1 MKRAEEFS
9 SFFYSQYFADGLRIT
24 LGSIVPIMICAL
36 MGEFLTG
43 TLISLGALIVGL
55 SDTPGAPT
63 HRRMGMLYCTIL
75 CILTVVITALLN
87 SFLIAMTLAIGI
99 LSFLFSMFAVFNARA
114 ATVGTMCILVM
125 LINVDDIYSFREELT
140 YLLYFV
146 IGACWY
152 MIISMSLTQVRPY
165 RLAQQELSET
175 ILHVADYIRLKANFY
190 DIKQNLDSNYL
201 KLIDKQVI
209 VNIHQENVRDILFQ
223 SKRSIKDT
231 TKEGRYLTLIFTDI
245 VDLFE
250 QSMTTHYDYETIRN
264 NYGKTGILDQ
274 IRNLLYKVTHELDN
288 LAYKINANKTPKSVY
303 DFEKEIEKIRHAIEK
318 VDEKEK
324 INSIPLKKILINIR
338 QIAQHVREIHRYSQ
352 FKGIEIQNED
362 AIDTKKFVK
371 TDLINWQNF
380 KDNISI
386 ESSIFRHALRMGIV
400 LSATYL
406 ILNLFQYSNFGT
418 YWILLTILVIL
429 KPGFGLTKER
439 NLQRLGGTVIG
450 GIIGAI
456 ILITID
462 DISIRFVL
470 LIFFFLIAY
479 SLFRINYIMAVIFMT
494 PYVLI
499 MSSFTGMN
507 TFEIAQERIL
517 DTFLG
522 GTIAFLSSY
531 IVFPNWE
538 SFQIKSNIKN
548 LLVANYQYLAQ
559 ALKLL
564 SGKPLPATEYK
575 LARKEVYIAS
585 ANMGSTF
592 QRLLTEPKWRQH
604 ITKEVN
610 RFVILNHIFSSYSAT
625 LLTQLKESKN
635 IDFNNDHLKSL
646 LKALQNLEK
655 TIQSLESESAQTI
668 PPIID
673 MDKIAHA
680 PVDSDEAKLITDQ
693 LQFLTKISAD
703 LQKITTEIIF
713 KDVQAAE
720 ESSTNEKKI

>member
-1 MKRAEEFS
+1 MKRTEEFS

-24 LGSIVPIMICAL
+24 LGSIVPIIVCAL
-36 MGEFLTG
+36 VGEFITG

-63 HRRMGMLYCTIL
+63 HRRMGMIYCTIL
-75 CILTVVITALLN
+75 CILTVIVTAFLN
-87 SFLIAMTLAIGI
+87 NFLIAMTLAIGI
-99 LSFLFSMFAVFNARA
+99 LSFIFSMFAVFNARA

-125 LINVDDIYSFREELT
+125 LINVDDVYTFNEEFT
-140 YLLYFV
+140 YLLYFI
-146 IGACWY
+146 IGASWY
-152 MIISMSLTQVRPY
+152 MTISMSLTQARPY

-190 DIKQNLDSNYL
+190 DIKQSLDNNYL
-201 KLIDKQVI
+201 KLIEKQVI

-264 NYGKTGILDQ
+264 NYGETAILEQ
-274 IRNLLYKVTHELDN
+274 IKNLLYNVTHELDN

-303 DFEKEIEKIRHAIEK
+303 DFDTEIEKIRQAIQRI
-318 VDEKEK
+318 DEKEK

-338 QIAQHVREIHRYSQ
+338 KISQQVRDIYHYSQ
-352 FKGIEIQNED
+352 FKAIEVQD
-362 AIDTKKFVK
+362 DDTIDTKKFIK

-380 KDNISI
+380 KDNISV
-386 ESSIFRHALRMGIV
+386 ESSFFRHALRMGIV
-400 LSATYL
+400 LSSTYF
-406 ILNLFQYSNFGT
+406 ILNLFEYSNFGT

-450 GIIGAI
+450 GVIGALV
-456 ILITID
+456 LITIED
-462 DISIRFVL
+462 TSIRFIL
-470 LIFFFLIAY
+470 LVFFFLIAY

-531 IVFPNWE
+531 IIFPNWE
-538 SFQIKSNIKN
+538 SFQIKSNMKN

-564 SGKPLPATEYK
+564 SGNPLPITDYK
-575 LARKEVYIAS
+575 LARKEVYISS

-592 QRLLTEPKWRQH
+592 QRLLTEPKWRQQV
-604 ITKEVN
+604 TKEVN

-625 LLTQLKESKN
+625 LLTQLKESEN
-635 IDFNNDHLKSL
+635 INFNNEHLKSL
-646 LKALQNLEK
+646 IKTLQNLEK
-655 TIQSLESESAQTI
+655 TIHSFEPENAQAITPFI
-668 PPIID
+668 KMDIIQHSS
-673 MDKIAHA
+673 I
-680 PVDSDEAKLITDQ
+680 DSDEAKLITDQ
-693 LQFLTKISAD
+693 LQFLIKISAD
-703 LQKITTEIIF
+703 LQKITTEIIS
-713 KDVQAAE
+713 KDLQKIDEA
-720 ESSTNEKKI
+720 STNGKKI

>member
-1 MKRAEEFS
+1 MKRTEEFS

-36 MGEFLTG
+36 IGEFITG

-55 SDTPGAPT
+55 SDTPGAPS
-63 HRRMGMLYCTIL
+63 HRRMGMIYCTIL
-75 CILTVVITALLN
+75 CIFTVVITALLN
-87 SFLIAMTLAIGI
+87 NSLIAMTLAIGT

-114 ATVGTMCILVM
+114 ATVGTMCVLIM
-125 LINVDDIYSFREELT
+125 LINVDDIYTFKEELT
-140 YLLYFV
+140 YLLYFI

-190 DIKQNLDSNYL
+190 DIKQNLDNNYL

-209 VNIHQENVRDILFQ
+209 VNIHQENVRNILFQ

-264 NYGKTGILDQ
+264 NYGETGILEQ
-274 IRNLLYKVTHELDN
+274 IKDLLYKVTHELDN
-288 LAYKINANKTPKSVY
+288 LAYKINANKTPRPVY
-303 DFEKEIEKIRHAIEK
+303 DFDMEMENIRYTIEKL
-318 VDEKEK
+318 DEKEK

-338 QIAQHVREIHRYSQ
+338 IILQQVREIYHYSQ
-352 FKGIEIQNED
+352 FKAIKVQDED
-362 AIDTKKFVK
+362 TIDTKKFIK

-386 ESSIFRHALRMGIV
+386 KSSIFRHALRMGIV
-400 LSATYL
+400 LSATYF

-439 NLQRLGGTVIG
+439 NLQRLGGTIIG

-456 ILITID
+456 ILITIED
-462 DISIRFVL
+462 VSIRFVL
-470 LIFFFLIAY
+470 LIFFFLVAY

-499 MSSFTGMN
+499 MLSFMGMN

-531 IVFPNWE
+531 IIFPNWE
-538 SFQIKSNIKN
+538 SFQIKSNMKN
-548 LLVANYQYLAQ
+548 LLVANYHYLAQ

-564 SGKPLPATEYK
+564 SGKPLPVTDYK
-575 LARKEVYIAS
+575 LARKDVYIAS

-592 QRLLTEPKWRQH
+592 QRLLTEPKWRQQ

-610 RFVILNHIFSSYSAT
+610 KFVILNHIFSSYSAT
-625 LLTQLKESKN
+625 LLTQLKESEN
-635 IDFNNDHLKSL
+635 INFNNDHLKSL
-646 LKALQNLEK
+646 LKTLQNLEK
-655 TIQSLESESAQTI
+655 TTQSLELENTHTLT
-668 PPIID
+668 PINSI
-673 MDKIAHA
+673 DKITHIAI
-680 PVDSDEAKLITDQ
+680 DSDEAKLITDQ
-693 LQFLTKISAD
+693 LQFLMKISAD

-713 KDVQAAE
+713 KEVQAVE